1 MNRLLACL
9 AFLTLIFFM
18 SLFQA
23 CSQQTLSS
31 FDNTKPNF
39 SLFEFFEGDS
49 LAYGIFEDRFGNLR
63 RRFKV
68 NISGSIS
75 QQTISGKDVEQITL
89 VEDFVYEDGEKQ
101 QRIWTITKDILEN
114 GSEIYNGQAQDVIGT
129 AEGSSSGSTFYWQYD
144 VDLNILD
151 KSFRV
156 KFKDWIYQMDD
167 YIAINKATV
176 SKFGIEV
183 GTVTLVFVRGDPA
196 SLIGP
201 FDISGW

>member
-1 MNRLLACL
+1 MNRLLACFAFL
-9 AFLTLIFFM
+9 AFIFFM

-75 QQTISGKDVEQITL
+75 QQTINGRDVEQITL

-114 GSEIYNGQAQDVIGT
+114 GSEIYKGQAGDVIGT

-167 YIAINKATV
+167 NIAINKATV

>member
-1 MNRLLACL
+1 MNRLLACF
-9 AFLTLIFFM
+9 AFLALIFFM

-23 CSQQTLSS
+23 CSQQTLTS
-31 FDNTKPNF
+31 FDNTKPKF

-68 NISGSIS
+68 NISGSTS
-75 QQTISGKDVEQITL
+75 QQTISGKDIEQLTL

-101 QRIWTITKDILEN
+101 QRIWTIKKDILEN
-114 GSEIYNGQAQDVIGT
+114 GSEIYIGQAQDVIGT
-129 AEGSSSGSTFYWQYD
+129 AEGSASGSTFYWQYD
-144 VDLNILD
+144 IDLNILD

-156 KFKDWIYQMDD
+156 KFKDWIYQMDE

-196 SLIGP
+196 SLMGP

>member
-1 MNRLLACL
+1 MNRLLACFAFL
-9 AFLTLIFFM
+9 AFIFFM

-75 QQTISGKDVEQITL
+75 QQTINGRDVEQITL

-167 YIAINKATV
+167 NIAINKATV